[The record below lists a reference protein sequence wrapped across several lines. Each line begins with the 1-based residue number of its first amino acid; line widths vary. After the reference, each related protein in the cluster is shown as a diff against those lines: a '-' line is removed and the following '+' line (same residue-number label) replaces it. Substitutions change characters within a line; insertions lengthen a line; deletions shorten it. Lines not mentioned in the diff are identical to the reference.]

1 MNIIEY
7 LRTLDLPQHALEHL
21 DIIEHDIMKLEL
33 TLADVGTLEQY
44 LRLHHVAT
52 VAYTAAEQYDFMLG
66 ERRHPLFDVYINS
79 VKEQKQ
85 LANALGLNPKSR
97 LTLKN
102 LGGETVDEDS
112 DPLLKLFT
120 E

>member
-7 LRTLDLPQHALEHL
+7 LRTLDLPAHAVAHL

-52 VAYTAAEQYDFMLG
+52 VAYAQAEQHGFMLG

-97 LTLKN
+97 LTLRN
-102 LGGETVDEDS
+102 LGGETVDEDA
-112 DPLLKLFT
+112 DPLYKLFT

>member
-7 LRTLDLPQHALEHL
+7 LRTLDLPQYSIEHL
-21 DIIEHDIMKLEL
+21 DVIEHDIMKLEL
-33 TLADVGTLEQY
+33 TLADAGTLEQY

-52 VAYTAAEQYDFMLG
+52 VAYTAAEQCGFMLG

-102 LGGETVDEDS
+102 LGGETVEND